1 MQLQNKTTERNM
13 NGYGRPVIIQLIGR
27 VFFCPY
33 PELLGDFGRRDNCR
47 LLLSNSIRHIAFG
60 FVAGLVES

>member
-1 MQLQNKTTERNM
+1 M